1 MKNQYFIRFRDFLT
15 LTGKSFSIN
24 KSSIIFSDSPGVTF
38 TFEPDGVVVKRPLL
52 PLRKI
57 KYAQLNFDRLLNL
70 GISPL

>member
-1 MKNQYFIRFRDFLT
+1 MKNQCFIRFRDFLT

-24 KSSIIFSDSPGVTF
+24 KSSIIFLDSPGVMF